1 MTKTTIIDLT
11 KTNLVPLILNFVIET
26 ISYLRFQLKNN
37 LVDELISL
45 SGYSFQILELDFQ
58 IYRI

>member
-1 MTKTTIIDLT
+1 MTKITIIDLT

-45 SGYSFQILELDFQ
+45 SGYSFQVLELDFQ

>member
-1 MTKTTIIDLT
+1 MTKITIIDLT

>member
-45 SGYSFQILELDFQ
+45 SGYSFQVLELDFQ